1 MATMKKQEYTSP
13 AIRVAPVDFDCS
25 FCISGT
31 HEGFTEED
39 WDEP

>member
-1 MATMKKQEYTSP
+1 MKKQKYISP
-13 AIRVAPVDFDCS
+13 DLRVVPVNFDSS

-39 WDEP
+39 WEP